1 MKALA
6 DAAWPLAAE
15 GLCPNSPGADLRLV
29 PSLIGCAGLEPF
41 MKEQERFNVMM
52 EDGITLRRHLATEMA
67 PLVIQ
72 AIDLCEAALRRG
84 GKLFFCGNGGSAA
97 DAQHLATELL
107 VRLRSRVER
116 PSWPAIA
123 LTLDP
128 AALTAG
134 GNDYGFE
141 NVFARPLSGLGR
153 QGDVLVGITTS
164 GRSPNVIKALQVA
177 RGMGIGTI
185 GFLGGDGGGAAALC
199 DVALIVPSNETA
211 RVQEA
216 HISLGHAIL
225 ELLEDRLIAS

>member
-1 MKALA
+1 MV
-6 DAAWPLAAE
+6 E
-15 GLCPNSPGADLRLV
+15 GAVTWEPGMR
-29 PSLIGCAGLEPF
+29 
-41 MKEQERFNVMM
+41 EQERFNAMM
-52 EDGITLRRHLATEMA
+52 EDGIALRRYIAAEMA
-67 PLVIQ
+67 PLAFRCV
-72 AIDLCEAALRRG
+72 DLCETALRGG

-141 NVFARPLSGLGR
+141 DVFARPLSGLG
-153 QGDVLVGITTS
+153 QKGDVLFGITTS

-185 GFLGGDGGGAAALC
+185 GFLGGDGGGAVPLC
-199 DVALIVPSNETA
+199 DVALIVPSSETA

-225 ELLEDRLIAS
+225 ELLEDRLIAQ

>member
-1 MKALA
+1 
-6 DAAWPLAAE
+6 
-15 GLCPNSPGADLRLV
+15 
-29 PSLIGCAGLEPF
+29 
-41 MKEQERFNVMM
+41 
-52 EDGITLRRHLATEMA
+52 TEMA
-67 PLVIQ
+67 PLVFRCV
-72 AIDLCEAALRRG
+72 DLCETALRGG

-141 NVFARPLSGLGR
+141 EVFARPLSGLGQ
-153 QGDVLVGITTS
+153 QGDVLFGITTS
-164 GRSPNVIKALQVA
+164 GRSVNVIKALQVA

-185 GFLGGDGGGAAALC
+185 GFLGGDGGAAAALC
-199 DVALIVPSNETA
+199 DVALIIPSNETA

-216 HISLGHAIL
+216 HITLGHAIL
-225 ELLEDRLIAS
+225 ELLEDRLIST

>member
-1 MKALA
+1 MG
-6 DAAWPLAAE
+6 E
-15 GLCPNSPGADLRLV
+15 HERL
-29 PSLIGCAGLEPF
+29 
-41 MKEQERFNVMM
+41 KVMM
-52 EDGITLRRHLATEMA
+52 EDGIALRRHIAVEMA
-67 PLVIQ
+67 PSVLE
-72 AIDLCEAALRRG
+72 AIGLCEAALRRG

-134 GNDYGFE
+134 GNDYGYE
-141 NVFARPLSGLGR
+141 EVFARPLSGLG
-153 QGDVLVGITTS
+153 QKGDVLFGITTS

-177 RGMGIGTI
+177 RSMGIGTI
-185 GFLGGDGGGAAALC
+185 GFLGGDGGAAAVLC
-199 DVALIVPSNETA
+199 DVPLIVPSVETA

-216 HISLGHAIL
+216 HITLGHAIL
-225 ELLEDRLIAS
+225 ELLEDRLIRK

>member
-1 MKALA
+1 MNEA
-6 DAAWPLAAE
+6 D
-15 GLCPNSPGADLRLV
+15 
-29 PSLIGCAGLEPF
+29 
-41 MKEQERFNVMM
+41 RFRAMM
-52 EDGITLRRHLATEMA
+52 EDGIALRRHLATEMA
-67 PLVIQ
+67 GLVLH
-72 AIDLCEAALRRG
+72 AVDFCEAALRRG

-141 NVFARPLSGLGR
+141 DVFARPLSGLGR
-153 QGDVLVGITTS
+153 QGDVLFGITTS

-185 GFLGGDGGGAAALC
+185 GFLGGDGGVAAPLC
-199 DVALIVPSNETA
+199 DVALIFPSSETA

-225 ELLEDRLIAS
+225 ELLEDRLIAQ

>member
-1 MKALA
+1 MG
-6 DAAWPLAAE
+6 E
-15 GLCPNSPGADLRLV
+15 HERL
-29 PSLIGCAGLEPF
+29 
-41 MKEQERFNVMM
+41 KVMM
-52 EDGITLRRHLATEMA
+52 EDGIALRRHIAVEMA
-67 PLVIQ
+67 PSVLE
-72 AIDLCEAALRRG
+72 AIGLCEAALRRG

-141 NVFARPLSGLGR
+141 EVFARPLSGLGQ
-153 QGDVLVGITTS
+153 QGDVLFGITTS

-185 GFLGGDGGGAAALC
+185 GFLGGDGGQAAALC
-199 DVALIVPSNETA
+199 DVPLIVPSIETA

-216 HISLGHAIL
+216 HITLGHAIL
-225 ELLEDRLIAS
+225 ELLEDRLITK

>member
-1 MKALA
+1 M
-6 DAAWPLAAE
+6 
-15 GLCPNSPGADLRLV
+15 
-29 PSLIGCAGLEPF
+29 
-41 MKEQERFNVMM
+41 MEQERLSAMM
-52 EDGITLRRHLATEMA
+52 EDGIALRRHIAGEMA
-67 PLVIQ
+67 PLVFRCV
-72 AIDLCEAALRRG
+72 DLCESALRGG

-141 NVFARPLSGLGR
+141 EVFARPLSGLGQ
-153 QGDVLVGITTS
+153 QGDVLFGITTS
-164 GRSPNVIKALQVA
+164 GRSTNVIKALQAA

-185 GFLGGDGGGAAALC
+185 GFLGGDGGAAAALC
-199 DVALIVPSNETA
+199 DVPLIVPSVETA

-216 HISLGHAIL
+216 HITLGHAIL
-225 ELLEDRLIAS
+225 ELLEDRLIRK